1 MYWQTAKAMVIY
13 THKQTKEAKNMVIK
27 RMNEFYYDENI
38 RHYLFV
44 LSKLTNKQKLQF
56 LQGMQEAIN
65 SLPDKNITAIRL
77 WDTLQLMYKA
87 VQKNETITL
96 EGWKALYFFFK
107 NVLTLFIYSSI
118 LSIVNEFET
127 KKRKCVVCQIYSW
140 ILLRHWIVLE

>member
-1 MYWQTAKAMVIY
+1 MVIY

-44 LSKLTNKQKLQF
+44 LSTLTNKQKLQF

-77 WDTLQLMYKA
+77 LDTLQLMYKA
-87 VQKNETITL
+87 VQNNETITL
-96 EGWKALYFFFK
+96 EG
-107 NVLTLFIYSSI
+107 
-118 LSIVNEFET
+118 
-127 KKRKCVVCQIYSW
+127 
-140 ILLRHWIVLE
+140 